1 MKIEQTYYNAFEES
15 IVAVNQKNENEIILL
30 FQDQT
35 VRKHDL
41 IYHTTKTL
49 FSLETKIEYTDGGF
63 DIESAC
69 SIHLLDNIIV
79 ISNDEKT
86 HSFVHYPEKYTIRLQ
101 REDYYADISKFPIA
115 LYKNENDVPHLIYA
129 TAWNR
134 VEILN
139 LEDCHNLTADKSLIE
154 EDAEEK
160 HVKYAN
166 PEKYGYHIWPS
177 RFDYFYADL
186 KISPDQKHFLSKGWA
201 WGSSDAFYA
210 FNIEDFIKN
219 KRIKTIK
226 VDFWEHE
233 SRAAC
238 WISNDEIIVCCNAIL
253 EDFDDADPDN
263 PIEIVQYKLSG
274 EKFEKI
280 KRTKIPDLTDTSH
293 EFEYSSALQAIVSY
307 PKANPGLLIFDL
319 DGKTI
324 LKNSQYNIEDFNIEN
339 LTFSSFDKHELS
351 IYQIEF

>member
-1 MKIEQTYYNAFEES
+1 MTITLTYYNAFEES
-15 IVAVNQKNENEIILL
+15 IVAVNQMNEDEIILL

-35 VRKHDL
+35 VRKHEL

-49 FSLETKIEYTDGGF
+49 FSLETKVQYTDGGF
-63 DIESAC
+63 DINSPC
-69 SIHLLDNIIV
+69 TIYLFDDIVV

-101 REDYYADISKFPIA
+101 REEYYADISKFPIA
-115 LYKNENDVPHLIYA
+115 LYKDENQVPHLIYA
-129 TAWNR
+129 SAWNR

-154 EDAEEK
+154 ESAEEK
-160 HVKYAN
+160 HAKYAN

-177 RFDYFYADL
+177 RFDYFYADV

-201 WGSSDAFYA
+201 WGSYDAFYA

-219 KRIKTIK
+219 KRIKTIE

-238 WISNDEIIVCCNAIL
+238 WISNDEIIVCCHAVF
-253 EDFDDADPDN
+253 EDFDDADADN
-263 PIEIVQYKLSG
+263 PIEILHYKLTG
-274 EKFEKI
+274 EKFEMI
-280 KRTKIPDLTDTSH
+280 KRTKVPDLTDTNH
-293 EFEYSSALQAIVSY
+293 EFKYSSALTAIVSY
-307 PKANPGLLIFDL
+307 PKANAGLLIFDL

-324 LKNSQYNIEDFNIEN
+324 LKESDYKIEN
-339 LTFSSFDKHELS
+339 FNLEHLTFAAFNHCELS
-351 IYQIEF
+351 IYKIEL